1 MGCGCY
7 YGHAP
12 FWYIYGGGSCF
23 KNRCFH
29 LVVSILLPH
38 DKQCFHLAEQILLF
52 RKMNCSSCRT
62 VLPAELFFLP
72 NCSSCRMLVRFFS
85 IFSPRLSV
93 FVRYVRR
100 YVRPSGRAGWCVSI
114 RRAAACP
121 GLRRGRRNFLRRVHW
136 FRCAMFR
143 GVRHRC

>member
-72 NCSSCRMLVRFFS
+72 NACPVFFY
-85 IFSPRLSV
+85 IFSPFISV
-93 FVRYVRR
+93 CTIRSA
-100 YVRPSGRAGWCVSI
+100 VRPSQRSGRVVCFHSPCSSLS
-114 RRAAACP
+114 RAAERAKEFSP
-121 GLRRGRRNFLRRVHW
+121 TSSLVP
-136 FRCAMFR
+136 
-143 GVRHRC
+143 VRHVSGCSA